1 MHLAYLA
8 SERLDP
14 YGELFRADFNYGNTD
29 HDRLTDS
36 AIMSDSGVSETLHL
50 KPLVAIGRTG
60 CSAVLVSGFRRL
72 AHLTAIPGSDLPVLV
87 YHADEVLK
95 TRVRSELK
103 LHSGSEVLWETAG
116 WILALLNL
124 DRSTHTP
131 LEMAGLLG
139 RASRA
144 LKRPA
149 ALLASICP
157 SIESSEHRKALIE
170 SSSLRMATLKR
181 LSLGR
186 VDIGKAS
193 ILSRFS
199 STERPLAILLTTH
212 LTKLSQS
219 RLRRFEELVRDTAL
233 RRKMTVH
240 AFLRS
245 LVENTLL
252 RKSDRDTP
260 PVRDPAESFMEMLEA
275 MRAPE
280 KHRKKNVFDRIS
292 SDLRATVP
300 VQLTP
305 PNDFEGDFFAM
316 TIRIRTESDLEQLAA
331 LFQTK
336 RGLLIELLRC
346 VTRDDETNQGNP
358 G

>member
-1 MHLAYLA
+1 MHLEYLA
-8 SERLDP
+8 SDRLDP
-14 YGELFRADFNYGNTD
+14 YGELFRADFDCGNTG
-29 HDRLTDS
+29 HDRSTDI
-36 AIMSDSGVSETLHL
+36 AIMPGSGVSDPLHL
-50 KPLVAIGRTG
+50 KPLIAIARTG
-60 CSAVLVSGFRRL
+60 GSVVLVSGFRRL
-72 AHLTAIPGSDLPVLV
+72 AHATAIPGSDLPVLV

-95 TRVRSELK
+95 NRIRSELK
-103 LHSGSEVLWETAG
+103 LHSGSEVLWLTAG

-124 DRSTHTP
+124 DHSTHTP

-139 RASRA
+139 RASRS

-149 ALLASICP
+149 GLLASMCP
-157 SIESSEHRKALIE
+157 SIVASEHRKALIE
-170 SSSLRMATLKR
+170 ASSLRIGTLKR
-181 LSLGR
+181 LSRGR

-193 ILSRFS
+193 LLSRFS

-212 LTKLSQS
+212 LIKLSQS

-240 AFLRS
+240 GFLRS
-245 LVENTLL
+245 LVRNSVLS
-252 RKSDRDTP
+252 KSDRDAS
-260 PVRDPAESFMEMLEA
+260 PVKDPAESFMEMLET

-280 KHRKKNVFDRIS
+280 KHRKKSVFDRIG
-292 SDLRATVP
+292 SDLRAAAP
-300 VQLTP
+300 VQLSP

-336 RGLLIELLRC
+336 RGRLIELLRC